1 MILSSNLTIS
11 VLAKINNLHVQLCS
25 TIIKGSK
32 MQARSCIH
40 KWGYGGIH
48 RNLSLESR
56 ERSFKEVFTVGVVI
70 EQFLDVD
77 YLSFFPF
84 FFIYN
89 TNTLLLTLLT
99 LCTYW
104 PVIKALKL
112 LSMKYCR

>member
-32 MQARSCIH
+32 MHARSCIH

-48 RNLSLESR
+48 RNLSLEAR
-56 ERSFKEVFTVGVVI
+56 EKSFKEVFTVGVVI
-70 EQFLDVD
+70 EQFLDVN

-84 FFIYN
+84 FFHLQTHYY
-89 TNTLLLTLLT
+89 LHYLQYVLTGQ
-99 LCTYW
+99 
-104 PVIKALKL
+104 
-112 LSMKYCR
+112 LSKP